1 MGFEL
6 KLDPTVIDIPKPR
19 KILTKKFKYKMPSLK
34 LHENFVNKIE
44 NDERRINN
52 ETFKEYFR
60 YHNESFLAKDLYKIN
75 KIKKNQ
81 LRNRGNDALT

>member
-19 KILTKKFKYKMPSLK
+19 KILTKKFKYKMLSLK

-52 ETFKEYFR
+52 ETFKEYFG